1 MEDKMNKLRRLKTK
15 IRYWLIG
22 KIFNDDEKYLM
33 ILAVEDRINNL
44 ERISVNERWA
54 NKENIHIDII
64 DYMRMRDIFSTRDYK

>member
-1 MEDKMNKLRRLKTK
+1 MNKLRILKTK